1 MRDGD
6 GGGEAARGE
15 PGIRFEEFS
24 LALQSHPRIAA
35 LLLRPPS
42 VIEDEVRLIIG
53 KRVPRI
59 RDVSHVVVHIGVYGA
74 KAEIQIVTDKHLT
87 VDEVNGLGAEARG
100 WLLHECAGL
109 TEVDMHLELDDVGW
123 GTN

>member
-1 MRDGD
+1 M
-6 GGGEAARGE
+6 
-15 PGIRFEEFS
+15 
-24 LALQSHPRIAA
+24 
-35 LLLRPPS
+35 LLRPPS